1 MFETG
6 GSFVPPDRAWFPPAI
21 KTLFVHFQT
30 FLIMKVYASFDFKS
44 SLNDAGLAQFAVNV
58 WTRMTDAPRFAG
70 IKTQTDNNLKPALDR
85 FAAVVQEAAD
95 GSRVKIA
102 EKKMRRAE
110 LVEVL
115 ETLAGHVS
123 IIAGSDPS
131 ILLEAG
137 FSVRGK
143 SGRVA
148 GADIGQVQGLQVT
161 AGARSGEAVLTF
173 DPVPRALVYAAE
185 WSADN
190 GQSWHNGTYSSARR
204 TLLQGVP
211 ARSDVAFRV
220 TAIGAAQRKGAPSAM
235 VSQFIL

>member
-1 MFETG
+1 
-6 GSFVPPDRAWFPPAI
+6 
-21 KTLFVHFQT
+21 
-30 FLIMKVYASFDFKS
+30 MKVYASFDFKS
-44 SLNDAGLAQFAVNV
+44 DLNDAELAQFAVNV

-70 IKTQTDNNLKPALDR
+70 IKALADNDLKTAHDR
-85 FAAVVQEAAD
+85 FRVVMQEAAD
-95 GSRVKIA
+95 GSRTKIA
-102 EKKMRRAE
+102 EKRIRRTE

-137 FSVRGK
+137 FSVRGR

-148 GADIGQVQGLQVT
+148 GVDIGQVQGLQVIN
-161 AGARSGEAVLTF
+161 GARPGEAILSF
-173 DPVPRALVYAAE
+173 EPVPRALVYAAE
-185 WSADN
+185 WSTDN

-204 TLLQGVP
+204 TLLQGIPV
-211 ARSDVAFRV
+211 RSDVAFRV
-220 TAIGAAQRKGAPSAM
+220 TAIGAAQRKGAPSAV